1 MKDCH
6 ESLVQNKEVLELEI
20 SQLSYHLN
28 KFKDYVSG
36 KILQDISMLNYTK
49 IRIGDLEQSIFKT
62 RARIRKLTKSLYD
75 LRQQNNKLFE
85 KLLDVAIKKATD
97 TANDKSIVLNSYQA
111 RQVFNKLYDLLES
124 GEDFKQVT
132 IKVD

>member
-1 MKDCH
+1 MKDCR

-97 TANDKSIVLNSYQA
+97 TAHDKSIVLNSYQA

-124 GEDFKQVT
+124 GEDFEQVT